1 MDNIFYEYNRKKI
14 MKSDARNDWS
24 MAMKKMAELRED
36 PMKSFR
42 IPKKGTPEHDKMREI
57 FLQLREDR
65 KLKVEKGNFHVSFK

>member
-1 MDNIFYEYNRKKI
+1 
-14 MKSDARNDWS
+14 

-36 PMKSFR
+36 PTKSFR
-42 IPKKGTPEHDKMREI
+42 IPKKGTAEHDKMREI